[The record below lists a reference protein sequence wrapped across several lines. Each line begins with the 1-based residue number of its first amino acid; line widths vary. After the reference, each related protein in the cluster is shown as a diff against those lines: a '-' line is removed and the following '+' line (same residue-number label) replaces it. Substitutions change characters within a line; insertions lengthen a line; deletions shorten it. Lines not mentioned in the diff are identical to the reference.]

1 MNKFGFLSCLLTF
14 CLFFLEFIPLG
25 IQIGASGATSSWL
38 LNIFGV
44 STDPWIRAYAQF
56 PLEFYN
62 DGHVK
67 LFIWGIISNG
77 TLHLWLEVHILSF
90 IVLFVLSFVRGI
102 VTLIGSLKQTKAGKR
117 MMLFNFIALIIIIT
131 YILFGL
137 PFFSLEITGTSLNLL
152 GFIDFLEIAFLL
164 FLLDLLF
171 SYYALNHHPI
181 KEE

>member
-77 TLHLWLEVHILSF
+77 TLHLWLENP
-90 IVLFVLSFVRGI
+90 
-102 VTLIGSLKQTKAGKR
+102 TPTKSH
-117 MMLFNFIALIIIIT
+117 
-131 YILFGL
+131 GL
-137 PFFSLEITGTSLNLL
+137 WWAS
-152 GFIDFLEIAFLL
+152 LL
-164 FLLDLLF
+164 FLYIIHHVRRTDLC
-171 SYYALNHHPI
+171 
-181 KEE
+181 E